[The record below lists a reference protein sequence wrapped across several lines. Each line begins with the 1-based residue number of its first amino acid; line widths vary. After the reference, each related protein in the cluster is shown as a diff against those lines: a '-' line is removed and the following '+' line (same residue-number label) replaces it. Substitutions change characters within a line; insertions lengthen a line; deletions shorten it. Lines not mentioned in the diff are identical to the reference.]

1 MDNNEGREEA
11 RDFFRETVENGGSG
25 FFFNF
30 PGQFVPG
37 QFPDRVLLPMQAGKV
52 L

>member
-25 FFFNF
+25 FFFF
-30 PGQFVPG
+30 FFPG